1 MEISHKYHENQ
12 FFLNSFLFVSVVFSL
27 NEHVNTLLQCRDV
40 DSSWDCYCLCK
51 SLTNNICTLILLADI
66 GPMAEISVWH
76 QALVGVGPGFCIR
89 VRSLC
94 FVYVSNGVA
103 ALFVY
108 LGSTDRVCAI
118 DSSVLGVWTMR
129 APRCKTPI
137 HATEHTL
144 KLSKP
149 VLALVGS
156 WNQMTNHLSAS
167 SVKTQPP

>member
-1 MEISHKYHENQ
+1 
-12 FFLNSFLFVSVVFSL
+12 
-27 NEHVNTLLQCRDV
+27 
-40 DSSWDCYCLCK
+40 
-51 SLTNNICTLILLADI
+51 
-66 GPMAEISVWH
+66 MAEISVWH

-129 APRCKTPI
+129 VPRSKTPI

-167 SVKTQPP
+167 SVKTQPRDVQACHIKLPLKKSNQRENSSSKAAQSSLFILISELPRNFYSAYIMRCVYHGIDEPVC